1 MRTDWPLFYWDSGL
15 SIGDNMRLS
24 WNGEGVVYH
33 GDYCLR
39 WRRDNEKGLSIYWVR
54 SAKDKMIIL
63 VKWIYD
69 DESKRTYSDRLDG
82 NTVRISSHHPS
93 KI

>member
-33 GDYCLR
+33 GNYCLR
-39 WRRDNEKGLSIYWVR
+39 WRRFEKLSSYSIRSTLSGIIILSI
-54 SAKDKMIIL
+54 
-63 VKWIYD
+63 WIYD
-69 DESKRTYSDRLDG
+69 DENKRTHGDRLDG
-82 NTVRISSHHPS
+82 NTVRISSHHTP